1 MFNYNPK
8 INYTEYRMRMCSC
21 NWEYCDGKCNS
32 CPKRNITYSTSTN
45 TIPGSY
51 SNTTNSIESYSTK
64 NYSYTIDYLHRD
76 SLTIPDNYNN
86 SNRNNFSSILGIDK
100 NLYCQTIGP
109 WSYYREIY
117 KQAGNLI

>member
-1 MFNYNPK
+1 MFKYDPK
-8 INYTEYRMRMCSC
+8 IDYTEYRMRICSN
-21 NWEYCDGKCNS
+21 NWEYCDGKCNK
-32 CPKRNITYSTSTN
+32 CIKRNITYSTST
-45 TIPGSY
+45 IPEFY
-51 SNTTNSIESYSTK
+51 SNTTNNIEFYSTK

-100 NLYCQTIGP
+100 NLYCQIIGP

-117 KQAGNLI
+117 KQAGDLI